1 MRVPLP
7 AAMITT
13 FKPMPDSRV
22 RWWKLL
28 IIGSVLAVA
37 AGCSA
42 LRVAYSS
49 APTLAWWQIDGWLD
63 TDRNQAGAVR
73 AAIDR
78 TFAWHR
84 STQIAPTVALLAEA
98 RGLVLQ
104 PTTPEAV
111 CRLAGRAQALVEPV
125 AARALEE
132 AADLLPLLTEA
143 NLKAMEAKGAESLAK
158 DREEFLQADPAERS
172 AERLDR
178 ARKRFERLYGRLA
191 EPQLAVLRDGLVDLP
206 LEPERWLADREQRQ
220 RQLIAALRKLKAES
234 LPREQRLAALRT
246 LLEGSM
252 ASSDPARRAQQQRL
266 TEANCALAARVHNAA
281 SPQQRA
287 KARDMLKGWEDDLR
301 SFTAAPSPA

>member
-1 MRVPLP
+1 
-7 AAMITT
+7 
-13 FKPMPDSRV
+13 MPDSRI

-63 TDRNQAGAVR
+63 TDRSQAPAVR

-78 TFAWHR
+78 SFAWHR
-84 STQIAPTVALLAEA
+84 STQIAPTVALLAEV
-98 RGLVLQ
+98 REQVLQ

-111 CRLAGRAQALVEPV
+111 CRLAGRAQALLEPV

-132 AADLLPLLTEA
+132 AAELLPLLTEA
-143 NLKAMEAKGAESLAK
+143 NLKAMEAKGAEELAK

-191 EPQLAVLRDGLVDLP
+191 EPQLVVLRAGLAEMP
-206 LEPERWLADREQRQ
+206 LDPERWLAEREQRQ
-220 RQLIAALRKLKAES
+220 RQLIAALRKLKAEP

-252 ASSDPARRAQQQRL
+252 ASTDPARRAQQQRL

-301 SFTAAPSPA
+301 SLQAPGV